1 MSTWVGMAAVIGNSA
16 LDGFAIGG
24 LMSGACA
31 LAITAPRRTQAR
43 QAPMARDDSARA
55 AERSG
60 WLCEHVIAAEA
71 VWPGMAA
78 GAFEAGMAAKADG
91 SVVAAEAGGGRGGG
105 GGRRGRPREAAG
117 PGAPPPAAAAGE
129 AARAAPE

>member
-1 MSTWVGMAAVIGNSA
+1 MSTWVGMAPVVGNSS
-16 LDGFAIGG
+16 LDGFAIGA

-31 LAITAPRRTQAR
+31 LAIAAPRRTQAR
-43 QAPMARDDSARA
+43 QAPMARDGSARA

-60 WLCEHVIAAEA
+60 WLCEHVVAAEA

-91 SVVAAEAGGGRGGG
+91 AVVAADAGGTGGAG
-105 GGRRGRPREAAG
+105 AGGRA
-117 PGAPPPAAAAGE
+117 PAAARPRLPRDP
-129 AARAAPE
+129 AR

>member
-1 MSTWVGMAAVIGNSA
+1 MSTWVGMAPVIGNSS
-16 LDGFAIGG
+16 LDGFAIGA

-43 QAPMARDDSARA
+43 QAPMARDGSARA

-91 SVVAAEAGGGRGGG
+91 SVVAGEAGRAAGGGGPRAGPPRDRRLPPPPPFAR
-105 GGRRGRPREAAG
+105 RRG
-117 PGAPPPAAAAGE
+117 
-129 AARAAPE
+129 